1 MDLDELNRNLLACQ
15 PIEQRPNVT
24 AIEEANNLKLLGSPI
39 THEHT
44 HERDTN
50 EKKVSKKK
58 KKKKKDLAFQLLKDY
73 KSERDGDGDMT
84 LITKF

>member
-1 MDLDELNRNLLACQ
+1 M
-15 PIEQRPNVT
+15 
-24 AIEEANNLKLLGSPI
+24 EELLGSPI

-58 KKKKKDLAFQLLKDY
+58 KKKKKDLALQLLKDY

-84 LITKF
+84 LITKFKEFMRKKAMSSKKFDKTEERG

>member
-1 MDLDELNRNLLACQ
+1 MASQ

-58 KKKKKDLAFQLLKDY
+58 KKKKKDLDQLLKDY